1 MIKPQEHN
9 SARELFF
16 QTDHSQAE
24 IARQVGVEAKTVNLW
39 VKNGRWKEI
48 KEAARRTPSILV
60 EQYFTQLAELKN
72 AIAGREEGARFATLK
87 EAETMRKLI
96 VCINNI
102 QKQTSLGA
110 SIDVIQNFL
119 GRVNSRDNELTQK
132 VIPYANEYLQGK
144 ELNGHKSFELAYDI
158 PDHSQSMV
166 NDQSTDHTNT
176 AHAEE
181 APSSSL
187 GKACPEPVSGVPE
200 GRKDQ
205 LAQGEACEEQSS
217 TEIPQSNHSQFM
229 VNDQPLNGQE
239 QMIYPPKCIRDP
251 DDPYTFYYDKITQRK
266 ALSPK
271 YGKPPEGFR
280 EVPKKD
286 PLSKGY
292 DEGFGPYNW

>member
-60 EQYFTQLAELKN
+60 EQYFTQLAELNN
-72 AIAGREEGARFATLK
+72 AIANRDEGSRFPTLK

-110 SIDVIQNFL
+110 SIDVVQNFL
-119 GRVNSRDNELTQK
+119 GRVSSRDNELAQK

-144 ELNGHKSFELAYDI
+144 ELNGHRPFELAYDVL
-158 PDHSQSMV
+158 DHSQSIV
-166 NDQSTDHTNT
+166 N
-176 AHAEE
+176 
-181 APSSSL
+181 
-187 GKACPEPVSGVPE
+187 
-200 GRKDQ
+200 
-205 LAQGEACEEQSS
+205 EQSS
-217 TEIPQSNHSQFM
+217 EIPSLKGDVPASMNIDAEQGDVTTRDEQSPTEIPPSDHSQSIPVPAQTG
-229 VNDQPLNGQE
+229 VNDESLNEQE
-239 QMIYPPKCIRDP
+239 QVIYLPRCIRDP
-251 DDPYTFYYDKITQRK
+251 NDPYTFYYDKITRRT
-266 ALSPK
+266 ADSPK
-271 YGKPPEGFR
+271 YGKPPDGFR

-286 PLSKGY
+286 CLDKDYYGK
-292 DEGFGPYNW
+292 GFGRYNWL